1 MQKNIKFSTKE
12 SKGAFY
18 LVFGGVNRLGIFSRT
33 FIEMLD
39 VRDQHFDPLDM
50 QIEKLEAEYREKLF
64 GENGILKSALKS
76 RVSLKWKVPLK
87 FL

>member
-1 MQKNIKFSTKE
+1 M
-12 SKGAFY
+12 
-18 LVFGGVNRLGIFSRT
+18 NRLGIFSRT

-50 QIEKLEAEYREKLF
+50 QTEQLEAEYREKLF

-76 RVSLKWKVPLK
+76 
-87 FL
+87 